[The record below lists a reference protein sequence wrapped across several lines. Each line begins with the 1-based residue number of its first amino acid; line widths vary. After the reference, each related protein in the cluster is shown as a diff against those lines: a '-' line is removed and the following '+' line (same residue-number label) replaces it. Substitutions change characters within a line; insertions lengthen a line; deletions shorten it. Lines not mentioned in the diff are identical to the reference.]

1 MEIFTKRELKT
12 KSISGTVQF
21 LSFESSHFR
30 ILYLKPQATLRF
42 VLGQR
47 NAIEKSRALF
57 HCVKLD
63 KLIFVNAKILTN
75 VIAANMPFHKLTRT
89 SSAGHSEES
98 TDIFCIK
105 ITEN

>member
-12 KSISGTVQF
+12 KIISGTAQL
-21 LSFESSHFR
+21 LSFESSQFR
-30 ILYLKPQATLRF
+30 ILYLKPQTILRF
-42 VLGQR
+42 VAGPH
-47 NAIEKSRALF
+47 NDIEKSRALF

-89 SSAGHSEES
+89 S
-98 TDIFCIK
+98 FC
-105 ITEN
+105 

>member
-1 MEIFTKRELKT
+1 MKT
-12 KSISGTVQF
+12 KSISGTAQF

-30 ILYLKPQATLRF
+30 ILYLKPQTILRF
-42 VLGQR
+42 VLGPHKE
-47 NAIEKSRALF
+47 IEKSRALF

-63 KLIFVNAKILTN
+63 KLIFVNAKILTT

-89 SSAGHSEES
+89 SSASHSEAS
-98 TDIFCIK
+98 TDIVCIK